1 MKVKQL
7 LHDKELIQKLWQT
20 FRIGQ
25 TTYVAYGIG
34 LVNFTLILYRLGGID
49 QYIEPL
55 PFTILLVAIMAPL
68 GVGVGVLHIRKQVP
82 VEAKIMA
89 HHNPYIYKVIQNSKE
104 TMAIKTSLW
113 QFDIAE
119 TQNDFLILQ
128 SKMNK
133 KLWVAINEL
142 TGKEVFTQ
150 ENMEQMDKIENNLRL
165 IERGITDR
173 KNKYQQLYEGKDV
186 KDISGAEDIIELEK
200 DNTNKD

>member
-7 LHDKELIQKLWQT
+7 LHDRELIQKLWQT

-55 PFTILLVAIMAPL
+55 PFAILLVAIMAPL

-119 TQNDFLILQ
+119 TQNDFLIL
-128 SKMNK
+128 
-133 KLWVAINEL
+133 
-142 TGKEVFTQ
+142 
-150 ENMEQMDKIENNLRL
+150 NMEQMDKIENNLRL